1 MIINKRLGL
10 AEYSQNSEFLS
21 VMLTCLHS
29 ILEKKKINID
39 LQYKSLFIILNNNI
53 HDSFLKINIIDII
66 ALYFSLP
73 GKLTKEDNEELCKL
87 LLSLCTH
94 EKDTECAAHVLNAFF
109 DIYRE
114 DDYESNFVIKSV
126 GVIEMMHQGIPFYKS
141 RVNCVF

>member
-1 MIINKRLGL
+1 
-10 AEYSQNSEFLS
+10 
-21 VMLTCLHS
+21 MLTCLHS
-29 ILEKKKINID
+29 ILEKKKINIE

-53 HDSFLKINIIDII
+53 HDSFVKINIIDII

-94 EKDTECAAHVLNAFF
+94 EKDTECVAHVLNAFF

-114 DDYESNFVIKSV
+114 DDYESNFVLKIV
-126 GVIEMMHQGIPFYKS
+126 GVVEMMFQGISVYKL
-141 RVNCVF
+141 RVFFFNS